1 MKKQTVIGL
10 CTIAGVALFCGTKAF
25 AADSDYAIYKPH
37 SMLTTAYQ
45 EAWNDV
51 NRASTEAGS
60 GDGKSADSG
69 GSSDASSD
77 GGSEG
82 GGESSGGVNLKTAVG
97 DISAGKSSS
106 GGGSSKSKSDAFA
119 ASKASDTGIFAN
131 NGIGKSLNNFFKGLG
146 KWGKEGAEK
155 DKKQKKNYSYVP
167 SYGYNK

>member
-1 MKKQTVIGL
+1 MKKQNVIAL
-10 CTIAGVALFCGTKAF
+10 CAIAGLGLFCGTKAF

-69 GSSDASSD
+69 SSDASSD

-82 GGESSGGVNLKTAVG
+82 GDSSGSGGVNLKTAVG
-97 DISAGKSSS
+97 DISAGGSSSS
-106 GGGSSKSKSDAFA
+106 GGGSKSGSSKKGGGSGVFA
-119 ASKASDTGIFAN
+119 DTGA
-131 NGIGKSLNNFFKGLG
+131 GRALNNFFKGLG
-146 KWGKEGAEK
+146 KWSKDNAEREL
-155 DKKQKKNYSYVP
+155 KNKTHS
-167 SYGYNK
+167 GGNK

>member
-1 MKKQTVIGL
+1 MKKQHVVAL

-60 GDGKSADSG
+60 GDGKSADG
-69 GSSDASSD
+69 GSSGDSSD

-82 GGESSGGVNLKTAVG
+82 GDSSGGVNLKTAVG
-97 DISAGKSSS
+97 DISAGNSSSS
-106 GGGSSKSKSDAFA
+106 GGGSKSGSSKKGSGSGVFA
-119 ASKASDTGIFAN
+119 DTGA
-131 NGIGKSLNNFFKGLG
+131 GRALNNFFKGLG
-146 KWGKEGAEK
+146 KWSKDNAER
-155 DKKQKKNYSYVP
+155 DLKNKTHS
-167 SYGYNK
+167 GGNK

>member
-1 MKKQTVIGL
+1 MKKQHVVAL

-69 GSSDASSD
+69 SSGDSSD

-82 GGESSGGVNLKTAVG
+82 DDSSGGVNLKTAVG
-97 DISAGKSSS
+97 DISAGGSSSS
-106 GGGSSKSKSDAFA
+106 GGGSKSGSSKKGSGSGVFA
-119 ASKASDTGIFAN
+119 DTGA
-131 NGIGKSLNNFFKGLG
+131 GRALNNFFKGLG
-146 KWGKEGAEK
+146 KWSKDNAER
-155 DKKQKKNYSYVP
+155 DLKNKTHS
-167 SYGYNK
+167 GGNK

>member
-1 MKKQTVIGL
+1 MKKQHVVAL

-69 GSSDASSD
+69 SSGDSSD

-82 GGESSGGVNLKTAVG
+82 GDSSGGVNLKTAVG
-97 DISAGKSSS
+97 DISAGNSSSS
-106 GGGSSKSKSDAFA
+106 GGGSKSGSSKKGSGSGVFA
-119 ASKASDTGIFAN
+119 DTGA
-131 NGIGKSLNNFFKGLG
+131 GRALNNFFKGLG
-146 KWGKEGAEK
+146 KWSKDNAER
-155 DKKQKKNYSYVP
+155 DLKNKTHS
-167 SYGYNK
+167 GGNK

>member
-1 MKKQTVIGL
+1 MKKQHVVAL

-77 GGSEG
+77 GGGSEG
-82 GGESSGGVNLKTAVG
+82 GDSSGGVNLKTAVG
-97 DISAGKSSS
+97 DISAGGSSSS
-106 GGGSSKSKSDAFA
+106 GGGSKSGSSKKGSGSGVFA
-119 ASKASDTGIFAN
+119 DTGA
-131 NGIGKSLNNFFKGLG
+131 GRALNNFFKGLG
-146 KWGKEGAEK
+146 KWRKDNAER
-155 DKKQKKNYSYVP
+155 DLKNKTHS
-167 SYGYNK
+167 GGNK